1 MKKFF
6 PIFFAVLLICSL
18 APPCQA
24 FGSQP
29 ETIAYTD
36 EFPSMVV
43 CTDSFD
49 GTIALTDSKYP
60 NEIISVSQEVLEDGI
75 EIITVTTVTESTFR
89 SMSKAYTREQTFIRD
104 GVTIGVIAINATFRY
119 DGNTVSV
126 VSKSISKCETYDG
139 WSFKQS
145 SFTSSGGTVTLTGKL
160 TKLLVLN
167 ANVNISLTCDKNGNI
182 S

>member
-1 MKKFF
+1 MKR
-6 PIFFAVLLICSL
+6 LLIIMMCTFMLLSL
-18 APPCQA
+18 AVPCFASEAGESCVVQSNVRTLDN
-24 FGSQP
+24 GIILVR
-29 ETIAYTD
+29 ETALNNSLARSMSRAYTD
-36 EFPSMVV
+36 KYTFYH
-43 CTDSFD
+43 D
-49 GTIALTDSKYP
+49 GELIA
-60 NEIISVSQEVLEDGI
+60 EIWID
-75 EIITVTTVTESTFR
+75 
-89 SMSKAYTREQTFIRD
+89 
-104 GVTIGVIAINATFRY
+104 ATFRY

-167 ANVNISLTCDKNGNI
+167 ANINISLTCDKNGNI

>member
-1 MKKFF
+1 MNDLRTKKS
-6 PIFFAVLLICSL
+6 PLKLI
-18 APPCQA
+18 A
-24 FGSQP
+24 
-29 ETIAYTD
+29 
-36 EFPSMVV
+36 
-43 CTDSFD
+43 
-49 GTIALTDSKYP
+49 
-60 NEIISVSQEVLEDGI
+60 EIWID
-75 EIITVTTVTESTFR
+75 
-89 SMSKAYTREQTFIRD
+89 
-104 GVTIGVIAINATFRY
+104 ATFRY

>member
-1 MKKFF
+1 MKR
-6 PIFFAVLLICSL
+6 ILRIMLCILLVLALSVPCL
-18 APPCQA
+18 ASEINEGCVVYSHVETLEN
-24 FGSQP
+24 GITLMR
-29 ETIAYTD
+29 ETILIDAHSRSVTKAYTD
-36 EFPSMVV
+36 KHTYSRN
-43 CTDSFD
+43 
-49 GTIALTDSKYP
+49 G
-60 NEIISVSQEVLEDGI
+60 EIIA
-75 EIITVTTVTESTFR
+75 EIWI
-89 SMSKAYTREQTFIRD
+89 D
-104 GVTIGVIAINATFRY
+104 ATFRY

-167 ANVNISLTCDKNGNI
+167 ANINISLTCDKNGNI